1 MNNATMRSAIAVAA
15 LLFAGLAAATGQSYR
30 GITCD
35 DVRGLSA
42 AGRDYWSKR
51 LNLSTAQRHRIEVS
65 CLQINHRGRGDT
77 AIGLSEDV
85 VNK

>member
-15 LLFAGLAAATGQSYR
+15 LLFAGLAPAAGQSSH

-42 AGRDYWSKR
+42 AERDYWSNR
-51 LNLSTAQRHRIEVS
+51 LNLSAAQRHRIEVS
-65 CLQINHRGRGDT
+65 CLQIHHRGRGK
-77 AIGLSEDV
+77 LL
-85 VNK
+85 